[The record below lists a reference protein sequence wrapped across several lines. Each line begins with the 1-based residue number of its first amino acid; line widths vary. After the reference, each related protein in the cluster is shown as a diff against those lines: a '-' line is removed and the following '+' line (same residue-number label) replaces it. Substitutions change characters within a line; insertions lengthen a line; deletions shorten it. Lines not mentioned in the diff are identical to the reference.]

1 MSHLKKVTSELWR
14 TKQVIQARSS
24 AVSSQFLTFLMLWPF
39 NTALILW
46 WPTTVKI
53 LLLHN
58 CNIAV
63 MNHKYL
69 ILDPR
74 ERVVWPQRGHDPQ
87 QENHFSRA
95 VHCQSCI
102 WLCNSLWSHHNIHS
116 FWFVCHSACVEVGG
130 QLSGVVFFFFF
141 HDMSVTGT
149 KLLSLAARVFMRSY
163 LYQPCPHCLSKNC

>member
-130 QLSGVVFFFFF
+130 QLSGVVFFFFPRYEC
-141 HDMSVTGT
+141 HRDQTSVLGS
-149 KLLSLAARVFMRSY
+149 KSLHEELSLPA
-163 LYQPCPHCLSKNC
+163 LSSLPF